1 MKTII
6 PFMAACLL
14 VAGAASSCGSCADPT
29 GSLPRAEASEQLDKA
44 VTDYL
49 AAAAGAGQEIHSLM
63 IVQHGK
69 VLSETWQNGAAPD
82 VPHVLNS
89 VSKTFTSTAVGF
101 AIDEGLLSLD
111 DKIVSFFPDKLPDEV
126 SDRLEAMTV
135 RNLLTMNCGHD
146 TDPTGA
152 AMGNM
157 DADWVE
163 IFLSWPVEHD
173 PGTFFTYNSLG
184 TYVLSAIVQQLT
196 GEKVADYL
204 RPRLFEPLGIT
215 DVRWDES
222 PQGVNCGGWGLYLK
236 TEDLAKMGLLLLQ
249 DGVWYGKRILPE
261 GWVEQ
266 ASAAQVPS
274 LPAGVKPELAEKLGM
289 TPENSD
295 WLQGYG
301 YQIWRCRHNAFRAD
315 GAGGQY
321 ILVLPDQDAVIA
333 VTANLQDMQAEINL
347 IWEFLLPA
355 LEN

>member
-14 VAGAASSCGSCADPT
+14 AAGAASSCGSCADPT

-63 IVQHGK
+63 IVQHGN
-69 VLSETWQNGAAPD
+69 VLSETWQNGASPD